1 MDTCTSD
8 SSLIN
13 LLISPAVGFTTNS
26 AGDSGGVID
35 TSDSS
40 FINISYQQYIFTNC
54 ATINLIMVVS
64 QLLTF

>member
-1 MDTCTSD
+1 MDTSD

-13 LLISPAVGFTTNS
+13 LLISPAVGFTTNR

-40 FINISYQQYIFTNC
+40 FINITSSIFLPT
-54 ATINLIMVVS
+54 V
-64 QLLTF
+64 QL

>member
-1 MDTCTSD
+1 MDTSD

-40 FINISYQQYIFTNC
+40 FINITSSIFLQTVQL
-54 ATINLIMVVS
+54 INYGGVAVADILNI
-64 QLLTF
+64 